1 MTSNVW
7 RRENDNGCTGN
18 ERQLK
23 LPLLPQVMA
32 KPRLGEA
39 GVVDTLF
46 GLEEWTLTSTKN
58 RQPQMMRFRMQYWSV
73 LSAVVFGVELMAPA
87 TCVVLAVVLNCLAL
101 DLVTLKMPR
110 EVSLQ
115 AVMAPLILELVLV
128 TAASSPQMNLMN
140 WKSMNHH

>member
-1 MTSNVW
+1 
-7 RRENDNGCTGN
+7 
-18 ERQLK
+18 
-23 LPLLPQVMA
+23 
-32 KPRLGEA
+32 
-39 GVVDTLF
+39 
-46 GLEEWTLTSTKN
+46 
-58 RQPQMMRFRMQYWSV
+58 
-73 LSAVVFGVELMAPA
+73 MAPA